1 VALNRLQLRYATKPL
16 TVTIGRQ
23 RIVLDDQRFV
33 GNGPWRQT
41 EQTFDA
47 ARVQTAW
54 GPLQLEA
61 THAIRQNTVNG
72 GDGAP
77 RAHLRGDFTFVNGG
91 IATKRATLKGFAY
104 LLDYDAAPFLNQPG
118 ARAQL
123 DSSQTYGLR
132 ANGSL
137 PLGHGASLALAGSVA
152 WQSSYGRNPNAYA
165 ATYSSIEPALTLGQH
180 TLTLTR
186 EVLGA
191 DARAQGG
198 AWSFQ
203 TPLSSLHKFNGW
215 ADMFLTTPPMGCA
228 IIRDSDGQAA
238 QGQSPAPR
246 DLYRGAPLVRRR
258 SGRGALRQGNQRLA
272 GVFDQ
277 ADQLVAE
284 ICPV

>member
-165 ATYSSIEPALTLGQH
+165 ATYSSIEPALTWAS
-180 TLTLTR
+180 TR
-186 EVLGA
+186 
-191 DARAQGG
+191 
-198 AWSFQ
+198 
-203 TPLSSLHKFNGW
+203 
-215 ADMFLTTPPMGCA
+215 
-228 IIRDSDGQAA
+228 
-238 QGQSPAPR
+238 
-246 DLYRGAPLVRRR
+246 
-258 SGRGALRQGNQRLA
+258 
-272 GVFDQ
+272 
-277 ADQLVAE
+277 
-284 ICPV
+284 